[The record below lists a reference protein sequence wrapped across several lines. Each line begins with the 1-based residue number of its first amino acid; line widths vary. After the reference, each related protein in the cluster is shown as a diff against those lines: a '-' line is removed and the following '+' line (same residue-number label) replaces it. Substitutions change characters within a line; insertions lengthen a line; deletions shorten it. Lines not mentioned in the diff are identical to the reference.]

1 MNILGIDY
9 GLVNIG
15 LAIAY
20 DDLVSPYGNLKRKND
35 AVLLGKVL
43 EISKREKINKIV
55 IGLPE
60 GKVVPL
66 VKDFSQKIS
75 KIINI
80 KVVLVNEDLSSQNA
94 INTMIKLG
102 KKRKD
107 KKKLEHQIAAC
118 LILQNYLEGIS

>member
-60 GKVVPL
+60 GKVAPL

-107 KKKLEHQIAAC
+107 KKK
-118 LILQNYLEGIS
+118 